1 MHPCDS
7 TALAKK
13 NRPGRHVWSSTWCF
27 WIVHGHVQTKSGFQ
41 LLCEDGRFSQIWSFM
56 VNLFILINVYL
67 SFYSGVSFSDRRIDP
82 GYQPTDGEI
91 KAFVFEI
98 LQKEM
103 PSQLDSFKEDLEVY
117 FKNVSMCT

>member
-41 LLCEDGRFSQIWSFM
+41 LLCEDGRFSQIWSCM
-56 VNLFILINVYL
+56 VNLFILIMCICL
-67 SFYSGVSFSDRRIDP
+67 SI
-82 GYQPTDGEI
+82 Q
-91 KAFVFEI
+91 VFHLVIVE
-98 LQKEM
+98 
-103 PSQLDSFKEDLEVY
+103 
-117 FKNVSMCT
+117 